1 MRTRA
6 GASRSSSSRRIPT
19 SSSRST
25 CLTGRRRSTS
35 RSKARA
41 PNIWFVGCL
50 YGTLTSQDVEEV
62 KAFLQQRWD
71 IFDSFP
77 KNLKTSLQA
86 NDLEQVN
93 RVLGRMSVE
102 QAEEIVG
109 QLDQARILQF
119 SQSGIVDTTKGE
131 TAESQSSA

>member
-1 MRTRA
+1 M
-6 GASRSSSSRRIPT
+6 
-19 SSSRST
+19 
-25 CLTGRRRSTS
+25 
-35 RSKARA
+35 
-41 PNIWFVGCL
+41 
-50 YGTLTSQDVEEV
+50 EEV